1 MRQQLAGAEPLMCRR
16 TIIPFTIAYHLHAA
30 LQPHRAVENQLLKL
44 ANSISALK
52 RQVDVLGTAKDT
64 VSQRHRI
71 RDLNTTIQVCTRLQL
86 AAASCCTDTQCA

>member
-1 MRQQLAGAEPLMCRR
+1 
-16 TIIPFTIAYHLHAA
+16 LHAA

-71 RDLNTTIQVCTRLQL
+71 RDLNTTIQVCE
-86 AAASCCTDTQCA
+86 